1 MWQKLFLDG
10 PWKNESQ
17 NELLSLNPLTCFRFR
32 ISSKANQSHW
42 FYSGKTDYIYSIQ
55 RKREVSPHKKQTT
68 KQPAKQTNTKTA
80 VTTKYKE
87 TNRKEK
93 QNKLYIPCPM
103 LSWKVLSG
111 IILLRWHQQVR
122 LTSLNIIIKWCQMRQ
137 ASTLLWS
144 LLRITRKTHDTRT

>member
-1 MWQKLFLDG
+1 MVPEKMNLKMNFLVWIPWHVSDFESHRRLINPTDFIVVKLITSTPSKGKEKYHPTKNRQQK
-10 PWKNESQ
+10 
-17 NELLSLNPLTCFRFR
+17 
-32 ISSKANQSHW
+32 NQ
-42 FYSGKTDYIYSIQ
+42 
-55 RKREVSPHKKQTT
+55 PN
-68 KQPAKQTNTKTA
+68 KQTNTKTT

-122 LTSLNIIIKWCQMRQ
+122 LTFLNIIIKWCQMRQ